1 MKYIFTL
8 LLLLTSSVAF
18 AHPDHLLGEGGL
30 HMAYHLIFWTLLACV
45 IFKGSQLFIK
55 FGKKANYK

>member
-30 HMAYHLIFWTLLACV
+30 HMAYHLIFWTLFACV
-45 IFKGSQLFIK
+45 VFKGGQFIIRVT
-55 FGKKANYK
+55 KKAKYK